1 MNNHLLI
8 DKNILYDKRLSAI
21 DRIVY
26 FALISIVDQNKVSCR
41 YKYNDI
47 HKLIGLSKTSIQRS
61 TKYLKKIKLINKI
74 NKNND
79 GYEYSFN
86 PVHIPYKIYN

>member
-1 MNNHLLI
+1 MNNHILI
-8 DKNILYDKRLSAI
+8 NKSILFDKRLSAI

-26 FALISIVDQNKVSCR
+26 FALIAVVDQNKEKCR

-47 HKLIGLSKTSIQRS
+47 QKLIGLSRTSIQRS
-61 TKYLKKIKLINKI
+61 TKHLTKIKLINKI

-86 PVHIPYKIYN
+86 PVHITDRIYN